1 MLADL
6 GVTPVSASEEHAAS
20 VFDDALRNG
29 LADPESP
36 FTRKP
41 QKEIRATRLA
51 GEGRVGF
58 MEVGYREGVPLSS
71 GQPWGD
77 RLRWSSFLEAM
88 VSAL

>member
-41 QKEIRATRLA
+41 QKEIRATR
-51 GEGRVGF
+51 VGF
-58 MEVGYREGVPLSS
+58 MEVVGYREGVPLSS

-88 VSAL
+88 VSALEG